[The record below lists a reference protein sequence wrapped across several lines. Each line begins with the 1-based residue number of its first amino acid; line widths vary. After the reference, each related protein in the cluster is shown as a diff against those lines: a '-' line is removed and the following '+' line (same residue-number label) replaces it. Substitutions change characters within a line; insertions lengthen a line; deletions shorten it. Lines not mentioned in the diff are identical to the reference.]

1 FSRIPPIKVNAN
13 SKKSA
18 FDQSAGVSAVCAKV
32 SSYRFTTK
40 KYSHESNFCCPKPDW
55 ACCPVRSVSVW
66 FKNVTVGKA

>member
-32 SSYRFTTK
+32 SGCFEKSKTHLLSSRQM
-40 KYSHESNFCCPKPDW
+40 HLVLRVRPKT
-55 ACCPVRSVSVW
+55 S
-66 FKNVTVGKA
+66 F